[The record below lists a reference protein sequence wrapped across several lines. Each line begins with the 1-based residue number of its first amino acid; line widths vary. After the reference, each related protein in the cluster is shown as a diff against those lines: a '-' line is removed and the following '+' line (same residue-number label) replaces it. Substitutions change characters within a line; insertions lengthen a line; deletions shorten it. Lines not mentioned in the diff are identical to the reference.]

1 MLLIAMTKWPVPISF
16 TSRHPL
22 KMNIFAL
29 GFADDQEKYIFWE
42 TIVINAGSQPV
53 VPPIPDLTESNRIF
67 SSDALLDLAIL
78 TFLDPPFSRIGDN
91 EAQAKS
97 KGHHVRAMTLPSA
110 AIPRANVRS
119 KTDGLIKLIA
129 DTNDDQILGIHL
141 FCAKSHENINI
152 IKILTDAHLPY
163 ATLRD
168 MIFTHSTM
176 CEAFNEPP

>member
-1 MLLIAMTKWPVPISF
+1 
-16 TSRHPL
+16 
-22 KMNIFAL
+22 MNIFAL

-129 DTNDDQILGIHL
+129 DTNR
-141 FCAKSHENINI
+141 SEE
-152 IKILTDAHLPY
+152 
-163 ATLRD
+163 RR
-168 MIFTHSTM
+168 
-176 CEAFNEPP
+176 